1 MKIRL
6 LFLLNLGGFLFFSS
20 CRKDD
25 LPTDTTIFYKF
36 GFEDSLGANFEGWA
50 STNYS
55 LVNDVPSD
63 GGSWALQLSPA
74 FPPAEGTAEA
84 TVNFVSSAAVTL
96 KLTAETKLTNPGT
109 GYIRLL
115 LAHASGGRDSLA
127 SVSFTNTSWQN
138 ISLSTPANIAAGD
151 KIVIQLS
158 AGSADIATW
167 NALFDNIELDKQ

>member
-6 LFLLNLGGFLFFSS
+6 LFLLALVSFLFFSS
-20 CRKDD
+20 CQKEDIA
-25 LPTDTTIFYKF
+25 TDTTIFYKF
-36 GFEDSLGANFEGWA
+36 GFEDSLGADFEGWT

-63 GGSWALQLSPA
+63 GGSWALQLSPTS
-74 FPPAEGTAEA
+74 PPGEGTAE
-84 TVNFVSSAAVTL
+84 TSVNFVSSAAITL
-96 KLTAETKLTNPGT
+96 KLTADTKLTNPGT

-115 LAHASGGRDSLA
+115 LAHSSGGRDALA

-138 ISLSTPANIAAGD
+138 ISLNTPANITAGD

>member
-6 LFLLNLGGFLFFSS
+6 LFLLTLGPVLFFSS
-20 CRKDD
+20 CQKND

-36 GFEDSLGANFEGWA
+36 GFEDDTSANFEGWV
-50 STNYS
+50 SSSYS

-63 GGSWALQLSPA
+63 GGTWSLQLSPA
-74 FPPAEGTAEA
+74 FPPGEGTAET
-84 TVNFVSSAAVTL
+84 TVNFVSSAAITL
-96 KLTAETKLTNPGT
+96 KLTAETKLTNPGI

-115 LAHASGGRDSLA
+115 LMHSSGGRDSLA
-127 SVSFTNTSWQN
+127 SVSFTNTAWQN
-138 ISLSTPANIAAGD
+138 ISLSTPANITAGD

-167 NALFDNIELDKQ
+167 NALFDNIELDRQ